1 MVSHYGRHW
10 RFLKMTP
17 GRPGS
22 FPDVACQGAPK
33 QRLSW
38 LNRTFSRVFVYLA
51 LVRKNNSC
59 RDETGLALNW
69 DAGCIFQQAVTCGE
83 RPGRRVGVT
92 RSGRIN
98 ITETTRQLWVAPK
111 DANYGAKVEINTSE
125 RKWRRTYK
133 NTQEKRSQI
142 TVGLF
147 FPPPQRPH

>member
-1 MVSHYGRHW
+1 M
-10 RFLKMTP
+10 
-17 GRPGS
+17 
-22 FPDVACQGAPK
+22 
-33 QRLSW
+33 
-38 LNRTFSRVFVYLA
+38 FVYLA

-147 FPPPQRPH
+147 FPPSTKASLGSRQHYRRLRQLASVSAVNATQFLLFTEKPLLWPHT